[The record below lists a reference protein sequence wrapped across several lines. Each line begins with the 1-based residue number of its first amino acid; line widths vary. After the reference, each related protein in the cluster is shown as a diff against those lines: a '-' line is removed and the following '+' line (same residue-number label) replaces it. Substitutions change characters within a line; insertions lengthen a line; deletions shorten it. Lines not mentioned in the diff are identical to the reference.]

1 MLKNIKLQFLSL
13 VEYFRTFS
21 WKKFLNNLKTYF
33 SKPQNI
39 ITIVFAIVL
48 LVGVIFPLATMVL
61 DSFKVQSLTEAKT
74 MNDSWN
80 LSLKKGD
87 YTWALWPYVLF
98 NPRRMDVSATL
109 FWVPLYQS
117 LLMAL
122 LACFIAVVIGGAL
135 AFFVT
140 RTNLPLKNLFLLYL
154 FSLTLCLA
162 GLLRCSGKT
171 FLRILPLTYH

>member
-80 LSLKKGD
+80 LSLKKVIILG
-87 YTWALWPYVLF
+87 
-98 NPRRMDVSATL
+98 
-109 FWVPLYQS
+109 LYGLMFYLIRVEWMS
-117 LLMAL
+117 LQH
-122 LACFIAVVIGGAL
+122 
-135 AFFVT
+135 
-140 RTNLPLKNLFLLYL
+140 Y
-154 FSLTLCLA
+154 
-162 GLLRCSGKT
+162 SG
-171 FLRILPLTYH
+171 FHYINHY